1 MSAIRSRLISLPA
14 KNLKRITTYVPPEV
28 YAVLEKWADA
38 DGRPLSNLV
47 SRILA
52 QASQEYSA
60 TLDNKPEQHTL
71 SETQR
76 NTQG

>member
-1 MSAIRSRLISLPA
+1 VLLEDKIVMSAISSRLISLPA

-28 YAVLEKWADA
+28 YAVLEKWAEA

-52 QASQEYSA
+52 QASQEYRPS
-60 TLDNKPEQHTL
+60 LENKEDQ
-71 SETQR
+71 QK
-76 NTQG
+76 

>member
-1 MSAIRSRLISLPA
+1 MSAISSRLISLPA

-28 YAVLEKWADA
+28 YAVLEKWAEA

-52 QASQEYSA
+52 QASQEYHPS
-60 TLDNKPEQHTL
+60 LEKKEEQQ
-71 SETQR
+71 E
-76 NTQG
+76 

>member
-1 MSAIRSRLISLPA
+1 MSAIPSRLISLPA

-28 YAVLEKWADA
+28 YAVLEKWAEA

-52 QASQEYSA
+52 QASQEYRP
-60 TLDNKPEQHTL
+60 TLENKEDQ
-71 SETQR
+71 QK
-76 NTQG
+76 